1 MDSITNHCDKDTDVT
16 VFAEVEA
23 KYSIRIRDD
32 IKEFLT
38 ANSGGYP
45 VKDLVKVDGE
55 EYEIR
60 VFLSLDCA
68 NKNYYIEKP
77 LTFFLDNTK
86 GKIVPIG
93 LDSGDNYYCVNNET
107 GKVYYWS
114 ASDNQYYCIGKSIAE
129 FTEYFE

>member
-1 MDSITNHCDKDTDVT
+1 MKSITNHCDKVTDLT
-16 VFAEVEA
+16 LFAEVEA

-68 NKNYYIEKP
+68 KNKNYYIEKAAN
-77 LTFFLDNTK
+77 FFLGQYQGRLCRLVWIPEIITTVSTTK
-86 GKIVPIG
+86 Q
-93 LDSGDNYYCVNNET
+93 E
-107 GKVYYWS
+107 
-114 ASDNQYYCIGKSIAE
+114 SILLE
-129 FTEYFE
+129 CQ

>member
-1 MDSITNHCDKDTDVT
+1 MKSITNHCDKVTDLT
-16 VFAEVEA
+16 LFAEVEA

-86 GKIVPIG
+86 GRLCRLVWIPV
-93 LDSGDNYYCVNNET
+93 DN
-107 GKVYYWS
+107 
-114 ASDNQYYCIGKSIAE
+114 
-129 FTEYFE
+129 